1 MTVTPLIP
9 PVLYRGDQY
18 RLNFTSG
25 LILAVLFDVP
35 EGMKVDEIVGIVKRE
50 NSSSGIP
57 GGSAG
62 SQWTPPPLKAE
73 KTFDPEAPRGKRRAK
88 VDYVDE
94 AVEREE
100 GERERLPD
108 TLKDTC
114 TYFLF
119 REDHVRALLALMDYV
134 GLCKVSDDVVTL
146 TDVGRGVYEMQGSLE
161 DMEQDIASARGVLTG
176 TQEYLAGHP
185 DDTTGGDHLVPYRV
199 VPFSITEAANVVFTY
214 VRNAGS
220 RADTTKI
227 GAQMFASA
235 ATSGIQNPGVV
246 RDVESGDLHLDSALP
261 IRRNLQRRPSYRQFL
276 WIVSNDPD
284 TFVAAYATG
293 NQEDP
298 DGQDPDRVVETVLAT
313 PTVTTLANRGDRLSM
328 RVREGMTITRATKGM
343 AQTVLTGGPEGV
355 WVGKPLQPRDVHAD
369 IVSFEA
375 AGRAGMS
382 QDTIGGSSILWE
394 VYDRSTLTMH
404 DYQLARERLTGV
416 GDVGLYGA
424 TVSGESSAMPDL
436 DEVIGSIQ
444 DEAEGVGT
452 LSQAGRVVER
462 TSDDLLT
469 AVGINVI
476 SKRPTKSGVPVHE
489 TCTYVYKGNNV
500 MAGGRNQRCRKPAI
514 GGSGYCEIH
523 GGTYL
528 NPQETESLV
537 RASQQKIFATSSK
550 AVEVIADLMINSTND
565 AVRLRAAEQILN
577 RSGLSEARDLNINVD
592 IGDEKESPAQVVR
605 NKLAALSRVDPKD
618 QKEIE
623 RAQNRGDMSPYGEDE
638 RVVEAEIVEPN

>member
-1 MTVTPLIP
+1 MTVTPMIP

-18 RLNFTSG
+18 RLNFTTG
-25 LILAVLFDVP
+25 LILAVLNDDP
-35 EGMKVDEIVGIVKRE
+35 EGVTVDEIIRVIKRE
-50 NSSSGIP
+50 NASSGIP

-73 KTFDPEAPRGKRRAK
+73 KTYDPEAPRGKRRAK
-88 VDYVDE
+88 IDYVEE
-94 AVEREE
+94 AVDREE

-108 TLKDTC
+108 TLKDVC

-134 GLCKVSDDVVTL
+134 GLCSVSGETVTL
-146 TDVGRGVYEMQGSLE
+146 TDAGRGVYEMQGSLE
-161 DMEQDIASARGVLTG
+161 DMEQDVASARGVLTG
-176 TQEYLAGHP
+176 TQEYLSGHP
-185 DDTTGGDHLVPYRV
+185 DDTTGGDHLVPFRV
-199 VPFSITEAANVVFTY
+199 IPFSITEAANVVFTY
-214 VRNAGS
+214 VRSAGD
-220 RADTTKI
+220 RADTSKI

-235 ATSGIQNPGVV
+235 VTSGVQNPGVV
-246 RDVESGDLHLDSALP
+246 RDIESGDLHLDSALP
-261 IRRNLQRRPSYRQFL
+261 LRRNLQRRPSYRQFL
-276 WIVSNDPD
+276 WIVANDPD

-293 NQEDP
+293 SQDEA
-298 DGQDPDRVVETVLAT
+298 GSQDPDRVVGVVLAK
-313 PTVTTLANRGDRLSM
+313 PTVTTLAKKGDPLSM
-328 RVREGMTITRATKGM
+328 RVREGMTITRAAKGA
-343 AQTVLTGGPEGV
+343 AQTILTGGPEGV

-369 IVSFEA
+369 IVSFES

-382 QDTIGGSSILWE
+382 QDTIGGSSLLWE

-424 TVSGESSAMPDL
+424 TVSGETSAMPEL
-436 DEVIGSIQ
+436 DDVIGSIQ
-444 DEAEGVGT
+444 DEAESVGT

-462 TSDDLLT
+462 TSDDLLST
-469 AVGINVI
+469 IGINVV
-476 SKRPTKSGVPVHE
+476 SKRPAKSGVPLQE

-550 AVEVIADLMINSTND
+550 AVEVIAELMINSTND

-577 RSGLSEARDLNINVD
+577 RAGLSEARDLNINVD
-592 IGDEKESPAQVVR
+592 VGDEKESPSQVVR

-623 RAQNRGDMSPYGEDE
+623 TAQNKGEMSPYGEDE
-638 RVVEAEIVEPN
+638 RVVEAEIIDPE